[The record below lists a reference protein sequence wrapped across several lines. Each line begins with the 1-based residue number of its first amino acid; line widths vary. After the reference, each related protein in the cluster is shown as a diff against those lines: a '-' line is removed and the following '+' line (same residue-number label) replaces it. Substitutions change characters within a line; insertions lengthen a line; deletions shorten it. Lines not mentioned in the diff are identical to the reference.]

1 MGYEKETKYSYFVL
15 KCRFG
20 KKKIK
25 RKVKNKLLSSPTASS
40 PFQIWKS

>member
-20 KKKIK
+20 KKIK

-40 PFQIWKS
+40 PFQIWK

>member
-1 MGYEKETKYSYFVL
+1 MGYEKKQSTPTFVL

-20 KKKIK
+20 KKIK